1 MFVLRDR
8 RYTEAEIGDVG
19 DMTIRLRAVTV
30 KQLPEQLSVKQGRVF
45 FREVESSMNVD
56 RPCIVLDCSHVHQ
69 LDGSVVHLLL
79 CCLEEA
85 IKRNGDVKLAAIPAG
100 AKAALELTR
109 LFEIFDTTAD
119 AVKSFRLP
127 MEAASEAL
135 VPDVLAARTEE
146 PSRTGLR
153 WSFWH
158 PQSVAG
164 FEEN

>member
-1 MFVLRDR
+1 
-8 RYTEAEIGDVG
+8 
-19 DMTIRLRAVTV
+19 MTIRGRAVTV
-30 KQLPEQLSVKQGRVF
+30 KQLPEQLSVKQERAF

-56 RPCIVLDCSHVHQ
+56 RPCIVLDCCHVRQ
-69 LDGSVVHLLL
+69 LDGSVIHLLL

-85 IKRNGDVKLAAIPAG
+85 IKRNGDVKLAALPSG
-100 AKAALELTR
+100 AEAAAALTR

-135 VPDVLAARTEE
+135 VPEVLAPRTEE
-146 PSRTGLR
+146 SSRAGLR

-158 PQSVAG
+158 AQSVGG